1 MKVPMKRTWPLL
13 VLLAACLPA
22 MAADMYSW
30 TDANGVRHFSDSP
43 PPASAKAQKITFK
56 GGVTSNEEA
65 EPPAPAKENGPSLAA
80 AAGYSADDIKRN
92 CEIARGNLSALEGQ
106 QLPVDADGFPVD
118 LDAAKARQD
127 QIDKANQQ
135 ITLFCSN

>member
-1 MKVPMKRTWPLL
+1 MKRSWPLL

-30 TDANGVRHFSDSP
+30 TDANGVRHFTDSP
-43 PPASAKAQKITFK
+43 PPASAKAQKIKFK
-56 GGVTSNEEA
+56 GGVTSNEAA
-65 EPPAPAKENGPSLAA
+65 EPAEPAKESGPSLAA

-92 CEIARGNLSALEGQ
+92 CEIARGNLSASEGRQ
-106 QLPVDADGFPVD
+106 VPVDADGFPVD
-118 LDAAKARQD
+118 LDAAKERQS

-135 ITLFCSN
+135 ITLFCTD

>member
-1 MKVPMKRTWPLL
+1 MKRSWPLL

-22 MAADMYSW
+22 LAADMYSW

-43 PPASAKAQKITFK
+43 PPASAKAQKIRLK
-56 GGVTSNEEA
+56 GGVASEEA
-65 EPPAPAKENGPSLAA
+65 APAEGETAKDGGPALAA

-92 CEIARGNLSALEGQ
+92 CQIARSNLSAIEGQ
-106 QLPVDADGFPVD
+106 QLAVDADGFPVD

-127 QIDKANQQ
+127 QIEKSNQQ
-135 ITLFCSN
+135 IKLFCSN

>member
-1 MKVPMKRTWPLL
+1 MKRSWPLL
-13 VLLAACLPA
+13 FILAACLPA

-65 EPPAPAKENGPSLAA
+65 EPAETVAESGPSLAA

-118 LDAAKARQD
+118 LDAAKVRQSR
-127 QIDKANQQ
+127 IDKATQQ
-135 ITLFCSN
+135 TKLFCTN

>member
-1 MKVPMKRTWPLL
+1 MKRSWPLL

-22 MAADMYSW
+22 LAADMYSW

-43 PPASAKAQKITFK
+43 PPASAKAQKIRLK
-56 GGVTSNEEA
+56 GGVASEEA
-65 EPPAPAKENGPSLAA
+65 PPAEGEAAKDGGPALAA

-92 CEIARGNLSALEGQ
+92 CQIARSNLSAIEGQ
-106 QLPVDADGFPVD
+106 QLAVDADGFPVD

-127 QIDKANQQ
+127 QIEKSNQQ
-135 ITLFCSN
+135 IKLFCSN